1 MLAAHPEIRGPH
13 AHRGTEVTLDC
24 PAFALAHSLTLHLI
38 SLNVTDE
45 QIAAALAGLQQIE
58 AALPGLIAME
68 TGERRGMMLMGPRS
82 EPFARQTLRVLQQ
95 NPGIVPPSL
104 NLAEAQADLAALDK
118 LTPVLERLQKLTARV
133 DDTVAALGSDV
144 MDVALEGY
152 GQIKLSGATHGL
164 DDVRRELSGRF
175 TKSRRKVGEPA

>member
-1 MLAAHPEIRGPH
+1 M
-13 AHRGTEVTLDC
+13 
-24 PAFALAHSLTLHLI
+24 I

-58 AALPGLIAME
+58 AALAGLISLE
-68 TGERRGMMLMGPRS
+68 NGDLRGLMLMGPRS
-82 EPFARQTLRVLQQ
+82 EPFARQTLRVLEQ

-104 NLAEAQADLAALDK
+104 NLREAQADLATLDK
-118 LTPVLERLQKLTARV
+118 LTPVLERVQKLATRL

-152 GQIKLSGATHGL
+152 GQIKLSGAAHGL
-164 DDVRRELSGRF
+164 DELRRELSGRF
-175 TKSRRKVGEPA
+175 AKTRRKVAEPA

>member
-1 MLAAHPEIRGPH
+1 M
-13 AHRGTEVTLDC
+13 
-24 PAFALAHSLTLHLI
+24 I

-58 AALPGLIAME
+58 AALAGLISLE
-68 TGERRGMMLMGPRS
+68 NGDLRGLMLMGPRS
-82 EPFARQTLRVLQQ
+82 EPFARQTLRVLEQ

-104 NLAEAQADLAALDK
+104 NLREAQTDLATLDK
-118 LTPVLERLQKLTARV
+118 LTPVLERVQKLATRL

-152 GQIKLSGATHGL
+152 GQIKLSGAAHGL
-164 DDVRRELSGRF
+164 DELRRELSGRF
-175 TKSRRKVGEPA
+175 AKTRRKVAEPA

>member
-1 MLAAHPEIRGPH
+1 M
-13 AHRGTEVTLDC
+13 
-24 PAFALAHSLTLHLI
+24 I

-58 AALPGLIAME
+58 AALAGLISLE
-68 TGERRGMMLMGPRS
+68 NGDRRGLMLMGPRS
-82 EPFARQTLRVLQQ
+82 EPFARQTLRVLEQ

-104 NLAEAQADLAALDK
+104 NLREAQADLANLDK
-118 LTPVLERLQKLTARV
+118 LTPVLERVQKLATRL

-152 GQIKLSGATHGL
+152 GQIKLSGAAHGL
-164 DDVRRELSGRF
+164 DELRRELSGRF
-175 TKSRRKVGEPA
+175 AKTRRKVAEPA

>member
-1 MLAAHPEIRGPH
+1 M
-13 AHRGTEVTLDC
+13 
-24 PAFALAHSLTLHLI
+24 SQNLI

-45 QIAAALAGLQQIE
+45 QIAAALAGLQQME

-68 TGERRGMMLMGPRS
+68 AGERRGMMLLGPRS
-82 EPFARQTLRVLQQ
+82 EPFARQTLRVLAQ

-104 NLAEAQADLAALDK
+104 NLGEAQADLAALDR

-133 DDTVAALGSDV
+133 EDTVAALGSDV

-152 GQIKLSGATHGL
+152 GQIKLSGGAHGL
-164 DDVRRELSGRF
+164 EELRRELSGRF
-175 TKSRRKVGEPA
+175 AKTRRKVAEPA